1 MKVLV
6 TGASGF
12 VGRYVVDHFVQLG
25 YEVVGL
31 VRRPQALPKV
41 RTERVD
47 IENYSA
53 VLDCMSRVRP
63 DAVIHCAA
71 QASVSRS
78 WDEPDLTY
86 RTNILGPAN
95 LLEALKQRS
104 VKVLLVGS
112 SQQYGR
118 SPLGRPLKE
127 SDELVP
133 RSPYAV
139 SKLAQEHMGLAY
151 HRRYGIEV
159 VASRPFNHTG
169 PGQSPEYAVGSFCSQ
184 VAAMEKGAIRH
195 LRVGNLEAI
204 RDLLDVRDVVAAYGR
219 LLESGKAGEVYN
231 VCSGQGVRMGDLLAR
246 ITEMAGL
253 PPDVPVTAEGLAESD
268 VLVGDPSKIR
278 SEVGWVPEVSLDRS
292 LAESLDWYRSR
303 MKADLA

>member
-1 MKVLV
+1 MKVVV

-12 VGRYVVDHFVQLG
+12 VGRYVVAHFVQLG
-25 YEVVGL
+25 YEVVAL
-31 VRRPQALPKV
+31 VRRSQALPGV
-41 RTERVD
+41 RTEQVD
-47 IENYSA
+47 IENPRA

-71 QASVSRS
+71 QSSVSRS
-78 WDEPDLTY
+78 WDDPDLTY
-86 RTNILGPAN
+86 RTNIGGTAN

-104 VKVLLVGS
+104 VKLLLVGS
-112 SQQYGR
+112 AQQYGR
-118 SPLGRPLKE
+118 SPTGRPLKE
-127 SDELVP
+127 SDELAA

-151 HRRYGIEV
+151 HRRYGIQV
-159 VASRPFNHTG
+159 VATRPFNHTG

-184 VAAMEKGAIRH
+184 VAAMEKGTIRH
-195 LRVGNLEAI
+195 LRVGNLDAI

-231 VCSGQGVRMGDLLAR
+231 VCCGRGVRMGDLLAR
-246 ITEMAGL
+246 LMEMAGL
-253 PPDVPVTAEGLAESD
+253 PPDVPVTADGLGAPD